1 MFGPVILLAALVS
14 PAAPATGQG
23 SERMAKFQPS
33 SRATAS
39 ATVRI
44 RIISGAQF
52 GSDRLSGAEGAARR
66 KAELTDADGLVR
78 PAELL
83 EFQ

>member
-14 PAAPATGQG
+14 PATPATKPAADG
-23 SERMAKFQPS
+23 MAKFQPS
-33 SRATAS
+33 SSATAS

-44 RIISGAQF
+44 RIISGVQF
-52 GSDRLSGAEGAARR
+52 GSDRLSGADGAARR
-66 KAELTDADGLVR
+66 KAELADADGQIR
-78 PAELL
+78 PAEIL